1 MEVNMIDPQKIEL
14 AQNEFKGCSKIFL
27 ALGDTTRQKICLDLA
42 AAGPDG
48 INVADLSGKTILS
61 RPAISHHLK
70 VLKDAGIVEPIKK
83 GTQIFYKL
91 RLKESFVSLKGLME
105 TVEEILSEE
114 SENNP

>member
-1 MEVNMIDPQKIEL
+1 MIDPKNIDKAL
-14 AQNEFKGCSKIFL
+14 VEFKACSAIFL
-27 ALGDTTRQKICLDLA
+27 ALGDSTRQKICLDLA
-42 AAGPDG
+42 AAGMEG

-91 RLKESFVSLKGLME
+91 RLKDAFIPMKALME

-114 SENNP
+114 ES